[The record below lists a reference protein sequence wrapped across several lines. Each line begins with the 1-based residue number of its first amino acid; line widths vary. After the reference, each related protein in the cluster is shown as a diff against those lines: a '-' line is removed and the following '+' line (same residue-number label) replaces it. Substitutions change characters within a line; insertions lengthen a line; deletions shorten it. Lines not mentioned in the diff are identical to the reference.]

1 MFEDPKLVVRV
12 KALAHGLQGFVLCL
26 HGPVLTGQTLNFVL
40 EALVVCLNVL
50 ELRFEA
56 VMLN

>member
-1 MFEDPKLVVRV
+1 MFEDPKFVVRV
-12 KALAHGLQGFVLCL
+12 KALAHGHQGLVLCL
-26 HGPVLTGQTLNFVL
+26 HGPVLTGQSLEFGL